1 MLQGVVQTVGRLRKY
16 CGTCDFFNRDHKS
29 VRPKQGCSF
38 SLLIF
43 LNLFIITITLLLVC
57 VWERETGTGRQETMC
72 GEGYWMAP
80 APVYVLSCVRVGTN
94 QTHVIRLTLYGN
106 KPCYPR
112 SHLTGHLVVVSEA
125 RAATTI
131 WKTFLYTH
139 SKNKHFHLPS
149 DFATVFNWPLK
160 LYAHMPITA
169 NLLCWIWRQETE
181 AWIHWEIP
189 TLKGG
194 AGGTAFKKK
203 KQQHPLWLIQRPMS
217 DWSANNR

>member
-1 MLQGVVQTVGRLRKY
+1 MWLLQQGPQVSSSKARMLIQPFDFSKFIYYHHYCFACVCMRK
-16 CGTCDFFNRDHKS
+16 RD
-29 VRPKQGCSF
+29 RD
-38 SLLIF
+38 
-43 LNLFIITITLLLVC
+43 
-57 VWERETGTGRQETMC
+57 RETGDNVWGGLLNGTCSG
-72 GEGYWMAP
+72 
-80 APVYVLSCVRVGTN
+80 VRVKLYTGGTN
-94 QTHVIRLTLYGN
+94 QTHVIRLTLYGS
-106 KPCYPR
+106 KPCYLR
-112 SHLTGHLVVVSEA
+112 SHLTGHLVVVLEA

-139 SKNKHFHLPS
+139 SKNKHFHLPG

-181 AWIHWEIP
+181 AWVHWEIP

-203 KQQHPLWLIQRPMS
+203 KNPLWLIQRPMS